1 MEYKPADFR
10 INSLKPD
17 LLLITVA
24 GFWKMGQKTPSAE
37 ELIKQVEYRNL
48 PKIISFATENLQS
61 WDSSLLIFLIKIL
74 GWGQKKGIK
83 IDKTGLPPGIQ
94 RLLKLSTAVREIP
107 EVKKEINPDSF
118 PSLVGAVIIDWV
130 QNLPGFL
137 AFIGEVFLG
146 GLKIFIGKAGFQ
158 PSELLT
164 LIQRCGISALPLV
177 SLITLLVGL
186 ILAFVGAVQ
195 LRMFGAQIYVADLV
209 GIGMVRV
216 LGAVMTGIIM
226 AGRIGASFAAEL
238 GTMQVNDEIDALKT
252 FGISPLEFLVVPRMI
267 ALTLMM
273 PLLCLY
279 ADFMGI
285 MGGLIVGIGI
295 LDLEVIEYINE
306 TRMAVDLTDVWIGI
320 FHGIVFGVL
329 VALSGC
335 LRGIQCGKSASA
347 VGKDTT
353 SAVVTSIVSITIATA
368 IITFICDVLGI

>member
-94 RLLKLSTAVREIP
+94 RLLKLSTAVRKIP

-146 GLKIFIGKAGFQ
+146 GLKIFIGKARFQ
-158 PSELLT
+158 PSELIT

-347 VGKDTT
+347 VGKATT